1 MVFKVRIELTSFPSE
16 GNILSIKLL
25 EQERIR
31 IWWWISK
38 EKIIADYL
46 EVIQNGF
53 SSYNSKQ
60 DDLER

>member
-1 MVFKVRIELTSFPSE
+1 MVFFFL
-16 GNILSIKLL
+16 LIKERTGLND
-25 EQERIR
+25 QYCKERIR